1 MIYGREIYGG
11 VCTFSF
17 SSSPHAILEKLLQ
30 HHLEAVKLES
40 KQQASAKVG
49 ACSSYFYLK
58 ILKL

>member
-1 MIYGREIYGG
+1 MIYGRETYSG

-30 HHLEAVKLES
+30 DHLEAVKLES

-49 ACSSYFYLK
+49 ACS
-58 ILKL
+58 